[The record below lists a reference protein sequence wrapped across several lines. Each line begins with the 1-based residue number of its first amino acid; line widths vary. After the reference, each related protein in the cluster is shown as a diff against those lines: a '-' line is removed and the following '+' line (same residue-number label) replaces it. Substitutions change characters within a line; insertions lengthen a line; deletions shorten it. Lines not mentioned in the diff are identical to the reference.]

1 MLRRTV
7 RSDFG
12 EVSIRQEGVV
22 HAKVLHGVEIDLDKA
37 KTYHSLV
44 EYLTSNTAH
53 STVIDLSGVST
64 VSPEAREFLQMK
76 SSQWGKTIAVALVT
90 STFTARV
97 IGNFFLTVNKPSYPV
112 KIFTDP
118 LIAQHWAYSEYLKG
132 TTRAA
137 S

>member
-1 MLRRTV
+1 MLKRTV

-22 HAKVLHGVEIDLDKA
+22 HAKVLYGIEINLEKA
-37 KTYHSLV
+37 KTYHALV
-44 EYLTSNTAH
+44 QYLTKDTAH
-53 STVIDLSGVST
+53 STVIDLSGVSAI
-64 VSPEAREFLQMK
+64 SPEAREFLQNK

-97 IGNFFLTVNKPSYPV
+97 IGNFFLTINKPSYPV

-118 LIAQHWAYSEYLKG
+118 LIAQHWAYTEYLKG

>member
-1 MLRRTV
+1 MLKRTV

-22 HAKVLHGVEIDLDKA
+22 HAKVLHGVEIDLEKA
-37 KTYHSLV
+37 KTYHELV
-44 EYLTSNTAH
+44 EHLTKATVH
-53 STVIDLSGVST
+53 STVIDLNGVSS
-64 VSPEAREFLQMK
+64 VSPEARKFLQQK
-76 SSQWGKTIAVALVT
+76 SSAWGKTIAVALVT

-97 IGNFFLTVNKPSYPV
+97 IGNFFLTINKPSYPI
-112 KIFTDP
+112 KIFSDP
-118 LIAQHWAYSEYLKG
+118 LVAQNWAYSEYLKG